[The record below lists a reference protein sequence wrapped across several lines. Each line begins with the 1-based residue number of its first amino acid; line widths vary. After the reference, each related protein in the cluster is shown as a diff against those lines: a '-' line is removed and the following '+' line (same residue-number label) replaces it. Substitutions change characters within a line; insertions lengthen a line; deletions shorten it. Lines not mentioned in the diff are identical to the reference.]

1 MKNTEKKNFVE
12 TLVENR
18 EFIYPALFYI
28 AGLLLGAFSFKIINN
43 TALSKLIELAL
54 KSSSSDFSAVFFN
67 RFSLYISLYALC
79 VLLGMCLIGFP
90 LINAVPLLLG
100 TEIAIKT
107 AYCYISYSV
116 KGVGYSLLMI
126 IPQGAAVVTVLI
138 YAIKTSTA
146 LSRSIYVI
154 AAKGSLERVDIRHYL
169 KKYLIYG
176 FIIALI
182 SLLNAAAVF
191 LIGGIVKMQ

>member
-1 MKNTEKKNFVE
+1 MENSDKKSISRL
-12 TLVENR
+12 LVENR
-18 EFIYPALFYI
+18 ELIYPALFYI
-28 AGLLLGAFSFKIINN
+28 AGLLLGTFIFKIINN
-43 TALSKLIELAL
+43 TALTKLMELVL
-54 KSSSSDFSAVFFN
+54 KSSPADFTAVFFN

-107 AYCYISYSV
+107 AYCYINYSI

-146 LSRSIYVI
+146 LSRSIYEI
-154 AAKGSLERVDIRHYL
+154 AARGSLERVDIRHYL
-169 KKYLIYG
+169 KQYLMKLQIMFY
-176 FIIALI
+176 
-182 SLLNAAAVF
+182 
-191 LIGGIVKMQ
+191 